1 MGMARRSV
9 WVQWRQSAILLEVVW
24 GDRVN
29 VDNGRGQSD
38 MVWKLVWGMVGVSMG
53 WQLGQTGEMVVVKE
67 VWRQKWEQDV
77 TSLGSSTPSQ
87 GSNTRRFAHA
97 HM

>member
-1 MGMARRSV
+1 MWDGKWSEVVMGVSLVLYNEGGSTIVMGMARRSV

-38 MVWKLVWGMVGVSMG
+38 MWG
-53 WQLGQTGEMVVVKE
+53 
-67 VWRQKWEQDV
+67 
-77 TSLGSSTPSQ
+77 
-87 GSNTRRFAHA
+87 
-97 HM
+97 

>member
-38 MVWKLVWGMVGVSMG
+38 MWELVWGMVGVSMG
-53 WQLGQTGEMVVVKE
+53 WRLGQAGEMMVVKE